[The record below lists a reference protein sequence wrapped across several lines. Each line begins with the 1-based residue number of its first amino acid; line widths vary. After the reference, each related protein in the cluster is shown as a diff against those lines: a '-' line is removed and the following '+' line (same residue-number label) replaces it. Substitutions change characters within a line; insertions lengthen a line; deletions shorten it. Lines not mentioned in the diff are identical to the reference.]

1 MIDVTEVQGNRPLVS
16 VIVPAFNDAEGLRR
30 CLEALDGQ
38 TLPKDRFEV
47 LVVDNGSHPP
57 LAPVVTPFRF
67 ARCLVEERPGSYAAR
82 NTGVQHATGELLAF
96 TDADCQPAPDW
107 LEGLVEIFE
116 RDGDVG
122 AVGGRIEVRVSGDRR
137 LAELYELVLT
147 PFPQEQF
154 VEREGFAATANLAVR
169 SSAFRTV
176 GPFNDGLLSSG
187 DREWGNRLIAAG
199 YVLRYAGQCTVVH
212 PARRTIR
219 SLVDKR
225 RRIEGGVRRMWNG
238 TGARADRP
246 AATRLHPPRSS
257 LAFSLLADPQKL
269 GLARGEG
276 LRVLLLAGILVAVR
290 IAEGLRL
297 RLGGRPVR

>member
-1 MIDVTEVQGNRPLVS
+1 MIDTTTAWGGRPLVS
-16 VIVPAFNDAEGLRR
+16 VIVPVFNDTSGLRR

-57 LAPVVTPFRF
+57 LAHVVAPFRF
-67 ARCLVEERPGSYAAR
+67 ARCLVEARRGSYAAR
-82 NTGVQHATGELLAF
+82 NAGVQHATGELLAF

-107 LEGLVEIFE
+107 LEELVRIFE
-116 RDGDVG
+116 GDGHVG
-122 AVGGRIEVRVSGDRR
+122 AIGGCIEVRVSSERR

-169 SSAFRTV
+169 NSTFRVV
-176 GPFNDGLLSSG
+176 GPFDEGLLSSG

-199 YVLRYAGQCTVVH
+199 YELRYAAECIVVH

-219 SLVDKR
+219 ALVDKR
-225 RRIEGGVRRMWNG
+225 RRIEGGVSRLWKSAG
-238 TGARADRP
+238 SLAGRP
-246 AATRLHPPRSS
+246 APTRLHPPRSS
-257 LAFSLLADPQKL
+257 LARTLVSEPQTF
-269 GLARGEG
+269 GLTRGEG
-276 LRVLLLAGILVAVR
+276 LQVLLLAGMLVAVR

-297 RLGGRPVR
+297 HLGGHPVR

>member
-1 MIDVTEVQGNRPLVS
+1 MIDVTEAWGGRPLVS
-16 VIVPAFNDAEGLRR
+16 VIVPVFNDADGLRR

-67 ARCLVEERPGSYAAR
+67 ARCLVEARQGSYVAR
-82 NTGVQHATGELLAF
+82 NTGVQHATGEILAF

-107 LEGLVEIFE
+107 LEELVEIFE
-116 RDGDVG
+116 RDGHVG
-122 AVGGRIEVRVSGDRR
+122 AIGGRIEVRVSGERR

-154 VEREGFAATANLAVR
+154 VAREGFAATANLAVR
-169 SSAFRTV
+169 SSTFRAV
-176 GPFNDGLLSSG
+176 GPFDDVLLSSG

-199 YVLRYAGQCTVVH
+199 YELRYAAECTVVH

-238 TGARADRP
+238 TRALANRP

-257 LAFSLLADPQKL
+257 LARSLLSEPQTF

-297 RLGGRPVR
+297 RLGGHPVR